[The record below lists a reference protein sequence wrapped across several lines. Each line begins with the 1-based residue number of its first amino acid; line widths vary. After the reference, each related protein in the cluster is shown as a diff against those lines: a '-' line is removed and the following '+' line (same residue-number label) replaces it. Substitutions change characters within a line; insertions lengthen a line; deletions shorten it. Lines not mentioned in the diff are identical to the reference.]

1 MTSFQYTEIKYMLTV
16 RETANILDVSVHIV
30 YRLIES
36 GELSAVKLSQR
47 KTVIKA
53 KEIERYINKKQE
65 DFTMKEFTQKEIL
78 TREEVM
84 EVLKIGRSTFYK
96 LLQTGELKGFKE
108 GNRYK
113 VPAHSIEEY
122 VDKRMEQK

>member
-1 MTSFQYTEIKYMLTV
+1 MIT
-16 RETANILDVSVHIV
+16 N
-30 YRLIES
+30 
-36 GELSAVKLSQR
+36 
-47 KTVIKA
+47 
-53 KEIERYINKKQE
+53 
-65 DFTMKEFTQKEIL
+65 KEIL

-113 VPAHSIEEY
+113 VPAESVEKY
-122 VDKRMEQK
+122 VEMRMIKWE

>member
-1 MTSFQYTEIKYMLTV
+1 M
-16 RETANILDVSVHIV
+16 
-30 YRLIES
+30 
-36 GELSAVKLSQR
+36 
-47 KTVIKA
+47 
-53 KEIERYINKKQE
+53 
-65 DFTMKEFTQKEIL
+65 KEIL

-113 VPAHSIEEY
+113 VPVESIEEY
-122 VDKRMEQK
+122 VDKRIRA